1 MNEEI
6 NELSKKLTNAVD
18 FSIDNLDQ
26 ESLIKISNEMGML
39 IKQSQF
45 WIDQGDS
52 ERYFYDVKNFL
63 TWLCDYVAMQNNDNF
78 CE

>member
-6 NELSKKLTNAVD
+6 NELSKKLTNAV
-18 FSIDNLDQ
+18 
-26 ESLIKISNEMGML
+26 
-39 IKQSQF
+39 QF